1 VPKLLERVRIAVV
14 GLGWV
19 GQEVARAA
27 LEDPRVTLVGT
38 SDADPSK
45 AGRDLGEILGEG
57 RLGIVIE
64 PDPREL
70 LLRVRPEVAV
80 VTTTTDLAALQPTL
94 ELCLGA
100 GAHVVTTCE
109 NLASPDAVDPNVA
122 RVLDGLARE
131 RNVVVL
137 ATGVNPGFAM
147 DRLPVLLSQA
157 TRNIRRVRV
166 QRVVDAASRRA
177 QLQAK
182 AGIGLAPKAFAE
194 ALTKGRVGH
203 QGLVASLRLVAK
215 GLGVTLDR
223 VTETVRP
230 LIAETPSG
238 SSVLGPV
245 EAGQVRGVYQV
256 ARGYRAGGELITLE
270 LVIALDEHHAHDTI
284 DVIGEPPL
292 HFEGE
297 LPGDQA
303 TIAAVLSA
311 IPLVVHMSPGL
322 RTVLDLPAEQP
333 EEPGEPA
340 PRAFVFG
347 GTEAPSRAS
356 TQLPRPSAGRGAR
369 RARATEVGASAEAV
383 TAAGSAEAAKVTKAA
398 KVARVADSGK
408 AAKVAKAAD
417 SAKVAKVAKAA
428 GSAKVAKVAKAAGS
442 AKVAK
447 AAGSAKVAKAGKAA
461 GSAKAAKA
469 ADSAKVTK
477 APKVSR
483 SAEAT
488 GSARVTKAAD
498 AAKASKAADSAKV
511 TQAAKAADSAKVTKA
526 AKAAD
531 SPKAS
536 ETVKVTKSAKAA
548 RSAKTTDSA
557 RATKPV
563 KAASSAEPPAPPVG
577 GVELR
582 APVEPPKP
590 DAPKPPRRGRRRVDP

>member
-383 TAAGSAEAAKVTKAA
+383 TAAGSAEAAKVTKVA
-398 KVARVADSGK
+398 KVAKVADSGK

-417 SAKVAKVAKAA
+417 SAKVAKVA
-428 GSAKVAKVAKAAGS
+428 GSAKVAKAADS

-469 ADSAKVTK
+469 ADSAKVMK
-477 APKVSR
+477 APKVTR

-498 AAKASKAADSAKV
+498 AAKA
-511 TQAAKAADSAKVTKA
+511 AKAADSAKVTKA

-531 SPKAS
+531 SAKAS

-548 RSAKTTDSA
+548 KAARSAKTADSA

-563 KAASSAEPPAPPVG
+563 KAASSAEPPAPPAG

>member
-80 VTTTTDLAALQPTL
+80 VTTTSDLAALQPTL

-333 EEPGEPA
+333 EGPGEPA

-383 TAAGSAEAAKVTKAA
+383 TAAGSAEAAKVTKVA
-398 KVARVADSGK
+398 KVAKVADSGK

-417 SAKVAKVAKAA
+417 SAKVAKVA
-428 GSAKVAKVAKAAGS
+428 GSAKVAKAADS

-469 ADSAKVTK
+469 ADSAKVMK
-477 APKVSR
+477 APKVTR

-498 AAKASKAADSAKV
+498 AAKA
-511 TQAAKAADSAKVTKA
+511 AKAADSAKVTKA

-531 SPKAS
+531 SAKAS

-548 RSAKTTDSA
+548 KAARSAKTADSA

-563 KAASSAEPPAPPVG
+563 KAASSAEPPAPPAG

>member
-398 KVARVADSGK
+398 KVA
-408 AAKVAKAAD
+408 KAAD
-417 SAKVAKVAKAA
+417 
-428 GSAKVAKVAKAAGS
+428 S

-477 APKVSR
+477 APKVTR

-498 AAKASKAADSAKV
+498 AAKA
-511 TQAAKAADSAKVTKA
+511 AKAADSAKVTKA

-531 SPKAS
+531 SAKAS

-548 RSAKTTDSA
+548 KAARSAKTADSA

-563 KAASSAEPPAPPVG
+563 KAASSAEPPAPPAG

>member
-1 VPKLLERVRIAVV
+1 MPKLLERVRIAVV

-428 GSAKVAKVAKAAGS
+428 GSAKVAK
-442 AKVAK
+442 
-447 AAGSAKVAKAGKAA
+447 AGKAA

-498 AAKASKAADSAKV
+498 AAKA
-511 TQAAKAADSAKVTKA
+511 TKAADSAKVTKA

-548 RSAKTTDSA
+548 RSAKTADSA

-582 APVEPPKP
+582 APIEPPKP

>member
-1 VPKLLERVRIAVV
+1 MPKLLERVRIAVV

-80 VTTTTDLAALQPTL
+80 VTTTSDLAALQPTL

-383 TAAGSAEAAKVTKAA
+383 TAAGSAEAAKVTKVA
-398 KVARVADSGK
+398 KVAKVADSGK

-417 SAKVAKVAKAA
+417 SAKVAKVA
-428 GSAKVAKVAKAAGS
+428 GSAKVAKAADS

-469 ADSAKVTK
+469 ADSAKVMK
-477 APKVSR
+477 APKVTR

-498 AAKASKAADSAKV
+498 AAKA
-511 TQAAKAADSAKVTKA
+511 AKAADSAKVTKA

-531 SPKAS
+531 SAKAS

-548 RSAKTTDSA
+548 KAARSAKTADSA

-563 KAASSAEPPAPPVG
+563 KAASSAEPPAPPAG

>member
-80 VTTTTDLAALQPTL
+80 VTTTSDLAALQPTL

-383 TAAGSAEAAKVTKAA
+383 TAAGSAEAAKVTKVA
-398 KVARVADSGK
+398 KVAKVADSGK

-417 SAKVAKVAKAA
+417 SAKVAKVA
-428 GSAKVAKVAKAAGS
+428 GSAKVAKAADS

-469 ADSAKVTK
+469 ADSAKVMK
-477 APKVSR
+477 APKVTR

-498 AAKASKAADSAKV
+498 AAKA
-511 TQAAKAADSAKVTKA
+511 AKAADSAKVTKA

-531 SPKAS
+531 SAKAS

-548 RSAKTTDSA
+548 KAARSAKTADSA

-563 KAASSAEPPAPPVG
+563 KAASSAEPPAPPAG